1 MLSEMLRLSVN
12 TLTAD
17 DKYSLCKRDN
27 LRQGNQMQSSNQKKN
42 CQLFAAFL
50 KSKSNFQIFLKNMSL
65 TAYLFPKLETAKDVV
80 S

>member
-1 MLSEMLRLSVN
+1 MLGLFVN

-17 DKYSLCKRDN
+17 DKYSFHKRDN
-27 LRQGNQMQSSNQKKN
+27 LRQANQMQSSNQKKH

-50 KSKSNFQIFLKNMSL
+50 KSKSNFQIFFKNMSL
-65 TAYLFPKLETAKDVV
+65 TAYLFPKLETTKDVV